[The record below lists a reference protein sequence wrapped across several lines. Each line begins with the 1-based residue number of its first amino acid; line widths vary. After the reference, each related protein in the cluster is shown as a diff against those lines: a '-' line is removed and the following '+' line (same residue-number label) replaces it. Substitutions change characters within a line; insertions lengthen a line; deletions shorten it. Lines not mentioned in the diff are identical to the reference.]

1 MKVST
6 GWLRTAALQEERGHC
21 DVAVLTRAEKGSV
34 VLTDSE
40 IHILDAEAVDA
51 VDAEA
56 VDKVVDATGAG
67 DLYAAGFLFGYT
79 QGLGLARAGRVA
91 ALAAAEVIGHMGARP
106 EVPLA
111 ARVGEKLGMA

>member
-6 GWLRTAALQEERGHC
+6 GWLRT
-21 DVAVLTRAEKGSV
+21 
-34 VLTDSE
+34 
-40 IHILDAEAVDA
+40 
-51 VDAEA
+51 
-56 VDKVVDATGAG
+56 
-67 DLYAAGFLFGYT
+67 
-79 QGLGLARAGRVA
+79 GRVA